1 MGHIWSE
8 LERVDGGLHRLVLS
22 SAASGGSPECDR
34 GLSRGQTSQLF
45 GLPRQLMVVLAPGSS
60 NGPKDRPSRT
70 VQQMALGNRGSSNHH
85 HGGNGEMPQSTL
97 AGLERVPAAIQSHLG
112 PAGGSDDSENLYKHL
127 DYDGVV
133 SVLRSAISDRDCGCF
148 WDEIKDVIPTVGP
161 QIIAPV
167 AYQGYSN

>member
-8 LERVDGGLHRLVLS
+8 LERVDRRLHRLVLS
-22 SAASGGSPECDR
+22 NAKSGGSPECDR

-112 PAGGSDDSENLYKHL
+112 PAGGSDYNESLSKHL

-133 SVLRSAISDRDCGCF
+133 SVLRSAKSGKYCGCF
-148 WDEIKDVIPTVGP
+148 WEAIQDVISTVDL
-161 QIIAPV
+161 QAIAPI
-167 AYQGYSN
+167 AY